1 MIMVGVQHGLELPR
15 VAKGRTAI
23 MDGLEDPKAQRVRTL
38 TMKMIM
44 DGVAGQAPRVARAT
58 LLTMITGVTI
68 GQEVQKARKEVIV
81 TVVGLVPKAASL
93 LGTTMTMM
101 IGYQGGVLPEDIIS
115 AMDITGVTT
124 EVSTLT
130 CVTCYSSLCLV
141 YSKLLSPLT
150 YKICLG
156 HWN

>member
-1 MIMVGVQHGLELPR
+1 
-15 VAKGRTAI
+15 

-93 LGTTMTMM
+93 LGMTMTMM

-124 EVSTLT
+124 EVIGIKRL
-130 CVTCYSSLCLV
+130 
-141 YSKLLSPLT
+141 
-150 YKICLG
+150 
-156 HWN
+156 